1 MERILTRLDEHLH
14 KNDYAG
20 AERHLL
26 YWITEKKN
34 TPAVTLPLYNELM
47 GLYRKLGRHDEA
59 IRAAQTAL
67 SLVKENGIEEHPTAA
82 TTYLN
87 AATVLHAAKRTEE
100 GIPYFERARAIYER
114 ELAPGDTRLGG
125 LYNNMALALVA
136 LSRFREANEL
146 YLRAIAV
153 MEKAEYGMTEIA
165 ITYLNMADAAV
176 AEHGMTD
183 AEETVASLLEKA
195 KTLLEDHPRRDGHYA
210 FVCEKCASVFG
221 YYGYFRYAKELKE
234 RAARIYEGS

>member
-1 MERILTRLDEHLH
+1 MERILARLDEHLH
-14 KNDYAG
+14 KNDYAA

-26 YWITEKKN
+26 YWLEEKKDV
-34 TPAVTLPLYNELM
+34 PAVALPLYNELM
-47 GLYRKLGRHDEA
+47 GLYRKLSRHDEA
-59 IRAAQTAL
+59 IHAAETAL

-87 AATVLHAAKRTEE
+87 AATVLHAAKKTEKS
-100 GIPYFERARAIYER
+100 IPLFEKARAIYER
-114 ELAPGDTRLGG
+114 ELSPYDTRLGG

-136 LSRFREANEL
+136 LSRFAEANEL

-153 MEKAEYGMTEIA
+153 MENAEDGGTEIA

-176 AEHGMTD
+176 AEHGLTEAEAAVTD
-183 AEETVASLLEKA
+183 LLEKA
-195 KTLLEDHPRRDGHYA
+195 KELLEEHPKKDGHYA

-221 YYGYFRYAKELKE
+221 YYGHFRYEKELSE
-234 RAARIYEGS
+234 RARRIYEGA